1 MLFQGE
7 MFFDSV
13 GYERKEQIH
22 LKKCLIVCFNDM
34 LKSQTHT
41 YIHTHIIMYT
51 HVHDY
56 IYT

>member
-1 MLFQGE
+1 